1 MTIRLIVLGLAL
13 AILSACDGAPEVRAE
28 LAFELDEM
36 KYELR
41 ADGRNT
47 YHHNRRFVETAGIG
61 VTLTHG
67 KVCVEQS
74 CEEAEVS
81 YRIDP
86 NSALILAGHY
96 VATLLPADVI
106 TFRYSGVDDAG
117 HPVVV
122 TRTFNVNGA
131 TFSLD

>member
-1 MTIRLIVLGLAL
+1 MRLIVLGLAL
-13 AILSACDGAPEVRAE
+13 VIFSGCDDVPEVRAV

-41 ADGRNT
+41 SDGRNT

-61 VTLTHG
+61 VTLTYG
-67 KVCVEQS
+67 KVCVEKS

-86 NSALILAGHY
+86 NSSLILAGHY
-96 VATLLPADVI
+96 VATLLPEDVV
-106 TFRYSGVDDAG
+106 TFQYSGIDDAG
-117 HPVVV
+117 HPVLV
-122 TRTFNVNGA
+122 TRTLNVKGA